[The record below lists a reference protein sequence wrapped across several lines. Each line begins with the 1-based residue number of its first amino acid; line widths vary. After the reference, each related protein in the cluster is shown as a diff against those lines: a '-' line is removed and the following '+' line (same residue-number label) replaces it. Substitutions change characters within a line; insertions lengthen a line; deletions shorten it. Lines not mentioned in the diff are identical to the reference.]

1 MDYLIKIFSSAQNNN
16 FKQIDTIEPGA
27 WVHLLDPTEEEL
39 VLVRDTLKIEDEF
52 IRAAL
57 DEEETVRIDAEDDQ
71 TLVLVDI
78 PVVSAERNSFMYT
91 TLPMGVIITADNI
104 VTVCLEETSILE
116 DFWNKNVRGG
126 FDTCKK
132 TRFLLQI
139 LYKNAGKYL
148 QYLRQIDKASTQVEN
163 ALHKSMKNSELI
175 QMLRL
180 EKSLVYFSTSL
191 KSNEVVLEKMLK
203 SKVIQRYPDD
213 LDLLEDVIVENK
225 QAIEMGTIYRDIL
238 SGTMDAF
245 ASVISNNLNI
255 VMKVLTSITIIL
267 SIPTLFASLWGMN
280 VPWLPFAESPMGFWW
295 VVIVAAGCSGAAAW
309 FLWRKKMF

>member
-1 MDYLIKIFSSAQNNN
+1 MIKIFSTAQNNK
-16 FKQIDTIEPGA
+16 FKEIDSIEPGA
-27 WVHLLDPTEEEL
+27 WIHLLDPSEEEI
-39 VLVRDTLKIEDEF
+39 VSVRDALHIEDEF

-57 DEEETVRIDAEDDQ
+57 DSEEAVRIDVEDDQ

-78 PVVSAERNSFMYT
+78 PVVTSERNSFVYT
-91 TLPMGVIITADNI
+91 TLPMGIIVTADNI
-104 VTVCLEETSILE
+104 ITVCLEETSILE
-116 DFWNKNVRGG
+116 DFWNQNIRGG

-139 LYKNAGKYL
+139 LYKNASKYL

-175 QMLRL
+175 QMLKL

-203 SKVIQRYPDD
+203 SRVIKSYPDD

-255 VMKVLTSITIIL
+255 VMKVLTSITIIMA
-267 SIPTLFASLWGMN
+267 IPTLFASLWGMN
-280 VPWLPFAESPMGFWW
+280 VPLPFATDPLGFVW
-295 VVIVAAGCSGAAAW
+295 VIVIACISSGIVAF
-309 FLWRKKMF
+309 FLWKKKMF